1 MARRPISKRK
11 STRYKLGLSDGKKW
25 DSKSSLSELEE
36 IFIEAAEFGDFP
48 TIKSI
53 LKEQGREQQTFSV
66 DYTDI
71 VGRTPLQLAVANE
84 HLEVVEL
91 LLRHSNISNIHEALL
106 HAISK
111 GHEHIAEC
119 ILKHPRYIEIKPK
132 NKRIG
137 ETDHFFNQTKED
149 SPFSSDITPLILAAE
164 RNQIEIVQLLLLRG
178 EKINKPHHYYCNC
191 QECSNKLE
199 FDELRLAKTRLN
211 AYKGLAS
218 CTYISLTSED
228 PVLTAF
234 DLARELRYV
243 STIEKSFKTEY
254 LALAD
259 QLSDYVVK
267 LLDKV
272 RGHDELEKLINKK
285 RRDPRDESYDLLAR
299 LQMAIQ
305 CNEKKFVAHPSCQQ
319 KLVSIW
325 YDDFRLIERSHWVV
339 RIFIVMG
346 VSLLFPFMS
355 LFYWLAPST
364 KAGKWIE
371 TPCIRFIGHTISFL
385 MFLTLILI
393 STLAEGVTDTNKLS
407 FFLTIHEKYSWY
419 RNQSSQ
425 PLPSDFAIRVYSPD
439 IITFLLS
446 LWIFGMLLQ
455 ETKQVYSEGI
465 ANYFDSLYNYMDVS
479 LLTLYITSF
488 TLKYISIMKTRTAL
502 TYFESF
508 SSWRELLY
516 GSHEAGKQLYWVIAD
531 RFYWDSVD
539 PHNVADGMF
548 AIANVISFC
557 RVTHVLHAYEL
568 FGPMQISLTRMI
580 GDILKFAVIFL
591 VVFVAFLV
599 GLHNL
604 YWYYPKETRRFI
616 EFTPNN
622 VTTSAEKA
630 FGFPTT
636 FHTVFWSLFSMGEA
650 TAVELGEFNHYF
662 TQNVGYWIFG
672 AYNIATVIV
681 LLNMLIAMMSRSFEK
696 IQEEADTE
704 WKFARSKIYME
715 FIKNN
720 GELPVPFNIFPT
732 PRSICRLFASC
743 CCKNEESAT
752 TQDFDDVEDARPPG
766 KQLEQKLTNGYMRND
781 SSRGLQEGG
790 KLTYKKV
797 MKRIVKRFVFDM
809 ERDVENRDGELDE
822 LKQDISSFRYEIL
835 NQLQQKKRHIKFVE
849 IKVQKLET
857 KLDFLIQQQRKVL
870 QKMNPDVLEDLPEE
884 PEPITPSRRSKL
896 FDSSYWSIDSA
907 SSADEH
913 YAGNDL
919 IENEN
924 ESTAGDIA
932 EDISK
937 SYENSIN
944 QNGK

>member
-1 MARRPISKRK
+1 MTRRPIHKRK
-11 STRYKLGLSDGKKW
+11 STRYKLGLTDGRKW
-25 DSKSSLSELEE
+25 DAKSSLSELEE

-53 LKEQGREQQTFSV
+53 LREQEKGQQPFSV

-91 LLRHSNISNIHEALL
+91 LLGHSNISNIHEALL

-111 GHEHIAEC
+111 GHEHIAES
-119 ILKHPRYIEIKPK
+119 ILKHPKYIELKPK

-178 EKINKPHHYYCNC
+178 ETIKKPHHYYCNC

-234 DLARELRYV
+234 DLAKELRYV

-254 LALAD
+254 LGLAD

-285 RRDPRDESYDLLAR
+285 RRDPTDESYALLAR

-325 YDDFRLIERSHWVV
+325 YDDFRIIERSHWMV
-339 RIFIVMG
+339 RIFIVLGISMM
-346 VSLLFPFMS
+346 FPFLS
-355 LFYWLAPST
+355 VFYWLAPST

-371 TPCIRFIGHTISFL
+371 IPCIRFIGHTTSFL

-393 STLAEGVTDTNKLS
+393 STLAEGASDTNKLS
-407 FFLTIHEKYSWY
+407 FFLPIHEKYSWY
-419 RNQSSQ
+419 KNQSSQ
-425 PLPSDFAIRVYSPD
+425 ALPSDFAIRTYSPD
-439 IITFLLS
+439 IVTFLLS
-446 LWIFGMLLQ
+446 LWIVGMLLQ
-455 ETKQVYSEGI
+455 EMKQVYSEGI
-465 ANYFDSLYNYMDVS
+465 TNYFDSLYNYMDVS
-479 LLTLYITSF
+479 VLTLYLTSF
-488 TLKYISIMKTRTAL
+488 TLKYLSIMKTRMAL
-502 TYFESF
+502 TYFEST
-508 SSWRELLY
+508 SSWQELLY
-516 GSHEAGKQLYWVIAD
+516 GSQDAGKQLYWIIAD
-531 RFYWDSVD
+531 RFYWDSLD

-548 AIANVISFC
+548 AMANVISFC

-568 FGPMQISLTRMI
+568 FGPMQISLTKMI

-604 YWYYPKETRRFI
+604 YWYYPKETRQFI
-616 EFTPNN
+616 EFIPNN
-622 VTTSAEKA
+622 ITTSAEKA

-636 FHTVFWSLFSMGEA
+636 FHTVFWSLFSLGEP
-650 TAVELGEFNHYF
+650 TAVELGAFNHYF

-715 FIKNN
+715 FIKNSN
-720 GELPVPFNIFPT
+720 ELPVPFNIFPT
-732 PRSICRLFASC
+732 PRSMCRLFASC
-743 CCKNEESAT
+743 CCKKEETGAT
-752 TQDFDDVEDARPPG
+752 QAFDDDIEDARPPG
-766 KQLEQKLTNGYMRND
+766 PPQKQGLAPKLTNGYMRND
-781 SSRGLQEGG
+781 SNRALQDAG

-849 IKVQKLET
+849 VKVQKLET
-857 KLDFLIQQQRKVL
+857 KMDFLIQQQRKVL

-896 FDSSYWSIDSA
+896 FDSSYWSIDST

-913 YAGNDL
+913 YAGSE
-919 IENEN
+919 IMENEN
-924 ESTAGDIA
+924 ESTAGDI
-932 EDISK
+932 SK
-937 SYENSIN
+937 IDENSTD
-944 QNGK
+944 

>member
-1 MARRPISKRK
+1 MARRPMGKRK
-11 STRYKLGLSDGKKW
+11 SSHLKLGLSSGRKW
-25 DSKSSLSELEE
+25 DAKSSLSEVEE
-36 IFIEAAEFGDFP
+36 IFIEAAEYGDFP

-53 LKEQGREQQTFSV
+53 LKEREKEQLPFSV

-91 LLRHSNISNIHEALL
+91 LLGHSNITNIHEALL

-111 GHEHIAEC
+111 GHEHIAES
-119 ILKHPRYIEIKPK
+119 ILKHPKYIELKPK

-178 EKINKPHHYYCNC
+178 EKIKKPHHYYCSC

-234 DLARELRYV
+234 ELAKELRYV

-259 QLSDYVVK
+259 QLSDYVVR

-285 RRDPRDESYDLLAR
+285 RRDPQDESYDLLAR
-299 LQMAIQ
+299 LQIAIQ

-325 YDDFRLIERSHWVV
+325 YDDFRIIERSHWIT
-339 RIFIVMG
+339 RIFIVLG
-346 VSLLFPFMS
+346 ISFTFPFLSLL
-355 LFYWLAPST
+355 YWIAPNT
-364 KAGKWIE
+364 KAGKLIE
-371 TPCIRFIGHTISFL
+371 IPCIRFIGHTLSFL
-385 MFLTLILI
+385 LFLTLILI
-393 STLAEGVTDTNKLS
+393 STLAEGVTETNKLS
-407 FFLTIHEKYSWY
+407 FFLSTHEKYRWY
-419 RNQSSQ
+419 KNQSTQ
-425 PLPSDFAIRVYSPD
+425 PLPDDFAIRGYSPD
-439 IITFLLS
+439 IITILLS
-446 LWIFGMLLQ
+446 LWVFGMLLQ
-455 ETKQVYSEGI
+455 EMKQVYSDGI
-465 ANYFDSLYNYMDVS
+465 SNYFDSLYNYMDVAV
-479 LLTLYITSF
+479 LTLYITSF
-488 TLKYISIMKTRTAL
+488 TLRYLSIFKTRMAL
-502 TYFESF
+502 RYFENGL
-508 SSWRELLY
+508 SWRGLLY
-516 GSHEAGKQLYWVIAD
+516 GSQEAGEQLYWIIAD
-531 RFYWDSVD
+531 RFYWDSMD

-548 AIANVISFC
+548 AMANVISFC

-580 GDILKFAVIFL
+580 GDILRFAVIFM

-604 YWYYPKETRRFI
+604 YWYYPKETRKYI
-616 EFTPNN
+616 EFIPNN
-622 VTTSAEKA
+622 ITTSAEKA

-636 FHTVFWSLFSMGEA
+636 FHTVFWSLFSLGEP
-650 TAVELGEFNHYF
+650 TVVELGAFDHYF

-715 FIKNN
+715 FIKNSN
-720 GELPVPFNIFPT
+720 DLPVPFNIFPT
-732 PRSICRLFASC
+732 PRSICRMFGSC
-743 CCKNEESAT
+743 CCKKGQNESTQESE
-752 TQDFDDVEDARPPG
+752 DVEDPSKPKLPPRTPA
-766 KQLEQKLTNGYMRND
+766 QQRLTNGFMRND
-781 SSRGLQEGG
+781 SNKSIIRDE
-790 KLTYKKV
+790 KLTYRKV

-809 ERDVENRDGELDE
+809 ERDVENRDAELDE

-835 NQLQQKKRHIKFVE
+835 NQMQQKKRHVKVVE

-884 PEPITPSRRSKL
+884 PEPAITSSRRSKL
-896 FDSSYWSIDSA
+896 TDSSYWSIDSA
-907 SSADEH
+907 SSADEQYH
-913 YAGNDL
+913 ASEGM
-919 IENEN
+919 EN
-924 ESTAGDIA
+924 ESIGG
-932 EDISK
+932 DISK
-937 SYENSIN
+937 IEEDPLEP
-944 QNGK
+944 QPET